1 MGNPS
6 SHQDFR
12 HTCPTCNRPVR
23 HGDKFCEVCGT
34 KIPSLSTCSKC
45 GTQFIHPK
53 KFCDLCGAP
62 FILEEIPEP
71 EADEIPEAGLDELPE
86 PDSDEGP
93 EPDEEELPE
102 PAEEEIP
109 EPAEEEIPEPD
120 QEELPEP
127 AEKELPERDVDET
140 DKTYI
145 DEIPESVADEVS
157 EPDEEEPVETASEK
171 TPRHYKDDAPEP
183 DTAELLEQFG
193 EEYSDDETLE
203 SLHKEKPASLIQ
215 PKTKKPITVPASQ
228 RREISKPV
236 DDALF
241 LLDTKQAPAK
251 PPINKI
257 LIIGGGIGLITF
269 LAVILFIGLPLITGT
284 SVFKST
290 SNPITAEITPMAT
303 ITTPVVILTPAS
315 GALVPQPT
323 QTIPTDQKIIFQ
335 VQKNPITS
343 KISVI
348 FTGSAGAG
356 SISSADV
363 RVTHADGSVTSG
375 SILPLKGLNEITLAG
390 SKEPDRVEIIAKMS
404 TGETYR
410 VYDNLVTS

>member
-1 MGNPS
+1 MGNPP
-6 SHQDFR
+6 SHLDFR
-12 HTCPTCNRPVR
+12 HTCPTCNRPVK

-62 FILEEIPEP
+62 FILEEIPEL
-71 EADEIPEAGLDELPE
+71 ESDEILDAGLN
-86 PDSDEGP
+86 
-93 EPDEEELPE
+93 ELPE
-102 PAEEEIP
+102 PAEEGT
-109 EPAEEEIPEPD
+109 PEPD
-120 QEELPEP
+120 
-127 AEKELPERDVDET
+127 ADET
-140 DKTYI
+140 EETDVE
-145 DEIPESVADEVS
+145 EIPESVADDVS
-157 EPDEEEPVETASEK
+157 EPDEKEPPEKALEK
-171 TPRHYKDDAPEP
+171 TPRHYNDDVPEP
-183 DTAELLEQFG
+183 DTAELLQQFG

-203 SLHKEKPASLIQ
+203 SLHKEQPASLIQ

-228 RREISKPV
+228 RQEISKPV

-241 LLDTKQAPAK
+241 LVDEGPTPVK
-251 PPINKI
+251 PPTKKI
-257 LIIGGGIGLITF
+257 MIIGGVIGLIII
-269 LAVILFIGLPLITGT
+269 LAIIFFIGLPLITGIG
-284 SVFKST
+284 VFKT
-290 SNPITAEITPMAT
+290 NNNPVSAEITPIAT
-303 ITTPVVILTPAS
+303 ITTPAVNLTPAS

-323 QTIPTDQKIIFQ
+323 QTIPTDQKIFFQ

-343 KISVI
+343 KILVI

-363 RVTHADGSVTSG
+363 KVTHADGSVTSG
-375 SILPLKGLNEITLAG
+375 SILPLKGLSEITLAG

-410 VYDNLVTS
+410 VFDDLVPFIR

>member
-1 MGNPS
+1 MGNPP
-6 SHQDFR
+6 SHLDFR

-62 FILEEIPEP
+62 FLLEEIPEP
-71 EADEIPEAGLDELPE
+71 EADEIQGPALEKLPLR
-86 PDSDEGP
+86 DSDEVP
-93 EPDEEELPE
+93 EPDEEELQEAAEEETPE
-102 PAEEEIP
+102 PDTDETVETDGEEIP
-109 EPAEEEIPEPD
+109 ETDAEDVPEPDGEEIPE
-120 QEELPEP
+120 
-127 AEKELPERDVDET
+127 
-140 DKTYI
+140 
-145 DEIPESVADEVS
+145 
-157 EPDEEEPVETASEK
+157 TAKAK
-171 TPRHYKDDAPEP
+171 TPIQYHDKIQEP

-215 PKTKKPITVPASQ
+215 PTTKKPITIPASQ
-228 RREISKPV
+228 KREISKPV

-241 LLDTKQAPAK
+241 LVDEGPTPAK
-251 PPINKI
+251 LSVNKI
-257 LIIGGGIGLITF
+257 WIIGGGIGLIII
-269 LAVILFIGLPLITGT
+269 LAVIFFIGLPVITGT
-284 SVFKST
+284 SVFKTT
-290 SNPITAEITPMAT
+290 SNPTPAEITPIAT
-303 ITTPVVILTPAS
+303 ITTPVVKITPAS

-323 QTIPTDQKIIFQ
+323 QTIPTDQKIFFQ

-363 RVTHADGSVTSG
+363 RVTHADGSVTMG
-375 SILPLKGLNEITLAG
+375 VILPLKGVSEITLAG

-410 VYDNLVTS
+410 VFDDMVPFIR

>member
-1 MGNPS
+1 MGNPP

-71 EADEIPEAGLDELPE
+71 EADEIQEPGLDELPE
-86 PDSDEGP
+86 PDPDEGP
-93 EPDEEELPE
+93 EQAEEELPE

-109 EPAEEEIPEPD
+109 E
-120 QEELPEP
+120 
-127 AEKELPERDVDET
+127 RDVDET
-140 DKTYI
+140 EETYGE
-145 DEIPESVADEVS
+145 EIPESVADEVS
-157 EPDEEEPVETASEK
+157 EPYEEGPPEKASQK

-203 SLHKEKPASLIQ
+203 SLHKEKPTSPIR
-215 PKTKKPITVPASQ
+215 PKAKKPVKVAAPQ
-228 RREISKPV
+228 RHEISKPV

-241 LLDTKQAPAK
+241 LVDEGPAPAK
-251 PPINKI
+251 PPTKKI
-257 LIIGGGIGLITF
+257 MIIGGVIGLIII
-269 LAVILFIGLPLITGT
+269 LAVIFFIGVPLITGT
-284 SVFKST
+284 GVFKST
-290 SNPITAEITPMAT
+290 GNPTSAEITPIPT
-303 ITTPVVILTPAS
+303 ITTPAVNLTPAS

-323 QTIPTDQKIIFQ
+323 QTIPTDQKIFFQ
-335 VQKNPITS
+335 VQKNPLTS

-363 RVTHADGSVTSG
+363 KVTHADGSVTTG
-375 SILPLKGLNEITLAG
+375 VILPLKGVSEITLAG

-410 VYDNLVTS
+410 VFDDLVPFIR

>member
-1 MGNPS
+1 MGNPP

-62 FILEEIPEP
+62 FLLEEIPEP
-71 EADEIPEAGLDELPE
+71 EADEIQGPALEKLPLR
-86 PDSDEGP
+86 DSDEV
-93 EPDEEELPE
+93 PE
-102 PAEEEIP
+102 PAEEELQEAAEEETP
-109 EPAEEEIPEPD
+109 EPGTDETVETDGEEIPETD
-120 QEELPEP
+120 AEDVPEP
-127 AEKELPERDVDET
+127 DGE
-140 DKTYI
+140 
-145 DEIPESVADEVS
+145 EIPE
-157 EPDEEEPVETASEK
+157 TAKAK
-171 TPRHYKDDAPEP
+171 TPIQYHDKIQEP

-193 EEYSDDETLE
+193 EEYSNDETLE

-215 PKTKKPITVPASQ
+215 PTTKKPITIPASQ
-228 RREISKPV
+228 KREISKPV

-241 LLDTKQAPAK
+241 LVDEGPTPAK
-251 PPINKI
+251 LSVNKI
-257 LIIGGGIGLITF
+257 WIIGGVVGLIII
-269 LAVILFIGLPLITGT
+269 LAVILFIGLPVLMGT
-284 SVFKST
+284 SVFNTT
-290 SNPITAEITPMAT
+290 SNPAPAEITPLPT
-303 ITTPVVILTPAS
+303 ITTTVAKPTLAS

-323 QTIPTDQKIIFQ
+323 QTIPTDQKIFFQ

-343 KISVI
+343 KILVI

-356 SISSADV
+356 SISYADV
-363 RVTHADGSVTSG
+363 KVTHTDGSVTMG
-375 SILPLKGLNEITLAG
+375 VILPLKGVNEITLG
-390 SKEPDRVEIIAKMS
+390 GTKEADRVEIIAKMS

-410 VYDNLVTS
+410 VYDNLLTS

>member
-1 MGNPS
+1 MGTPP

-62 FILEEIPEP
+62 FILEEIPES
-71 EADEIPEAGLDELPE
+71 EADEIPEPEADEIQEPGLDELPE
-86 PDSDEGP
+86 PDSDEMP
-93 EPDEEELPE
+93 EPDEKELPE

-109 EPAEEEIPEPD
+109 E
-120 QEELPEP
+120 
-127 AEKELPERDVDET
+127 RDVDET
-140 DKTYI
+140 EETYGE
-145 DEIPESVADEVS
+145 EIPESVADEVS
-157 EPDEEEPVETASEK
+157 EPDEEEPPEKASQK
-171 TPRHYKDDAPEP
+171 TPRHYKDYAPEP

-203 SLHKEKPASLIQ
+203 SLHQEKPTSPIQ
-215 PKTKKPITVPASQ
+215 PKAKKPVKIAAPQ
-228 RREISKPV
+228 RHEISKPV

-241 LLDTKQAPAK
+241 LVDEGPTPAK
-251 PPINKI
+251 LSVHKI
-257 LIIGGGIGLITF
+257 WIIGGGIGLIII
-269 LAVILFIGLPLITGT
+269 LAVIFFIGVPLITGT
-284 SVFKST
+284 GVFKST
-290 SNPITAEITPMAT
+290 SNPTSAEITPIAT
-303 ITTPVVILTPAS
+303 ITTPAVKLTPAS

-323 QTIPTDQKIIFQ
+323 QTIPTDQKFFFQ
-335 VQKNPITS
+335 VRKDPITS
-343 KISVI
+343 KILVI
-348 FTGSAGAG
+348 FTGSAGTG
-356 SISSADV
+356 SINSADV
-363 RVTHADGSVTSG
+363 KVTHPDGSVTSG

-390 SKEPDRVEIIAKMS
+390 TKEPDRVEIIAKMS

-410 VYDNLVTS
+410 FYDNLVTS

>member
-1 MGNPS
+1 MGNPP

-71 EADEIPEAGLDELPE
+71 EADEIQEPGLDELPE
-86 PDSDEGP
+86 PDSDE
-93 EPDEEELPE
+93 
-102 PAEEEIP
+102 EEI
-109 EPAEEEIPEPD
+109 
-120 QEELPEP
+120 
-127 AEKELPERDVDET
+127 PERDVDET
-140 DKTYI
+140 EETYGE
-145 DEIPESVADEVS
+145 EIPESVADEVS
-157 EPDEEEPVETASEK
+157 EPDEEEPPEKASQK

-203 SLHKEKPASLIQ
+203 SLHKEKPTSPIQ
-215 PKTKKPITVPASQ
+215 PKAKKPVKIAAPQ
-228 RREISKPV
+228 RHEISKPV

-241 LLDTKQAPAK
+241 LVDEGPAPAK
-251 PPINKI
+251 PPTKKI
-257 LIIGGGIGLITF
+257 MIIGGVIGLIII
-269 LAVILFIGLPLITGT
+269 LAVIFFIGLPLISGTGI
-284 SVFKST
+284 FNST
-290 SNPITAEITPMAT
+290 SNPVSAEITPIPT
-303 ITTPVVILTPAS
+303 ITTPAVKLTPAS

-323 QTIPTDQKIIFQ
+323 QTIPTDQKIFFQ
-335 VQKNPITS
+335 VQKNPLTS

-363 RVTHADGSVTSG
+363 KVTHADGSVTTG
-375 SILPLKGLNEITLAG
+375 VILPLKGVSEITLAG

-410 VYDNLVTS
+410 VFDDLVPFIR

>member
-71 EADEIPEAGLDELPE
+71 EADKIQEPGLDELPE
-86 PDSDEGP
+86 PDSDEVP

-109 EPAEEEIPEPD
+109 E
-120 QEELPEP
+120 
-127 AEKELPERDVDET
+127 RDVDET
-140 DKTYI
+140 DETYGE
-145 DEIPESVADEVS
+145 EIPESVVDEVP
-157 EPDEEEPVETASEK
+157 EPDEEEPPEKASQK
-171 TPRHYKDDAPEP
+171 TPKHYKDDAPEP

-203 SLHKEKPASLIQ
+203 SLHKVKPASLTQ
-215 PKTKKPITVPASQ
+215 PTTKKPITVPASQ

-241 LLDTKQAPAK
+241 LLDTKPAPAK
-251 PPINKI
+251 PPTNKI
-257 LIIGGGIGLITF
+257 IIIGGVIGLVAI
-269 LAVILFIGLPLITGT
+269 LAVILVIGLPVLMGI
-284 SVFKST
+284 SVFNTT
-290 SNPITAEITPMAT
+290 SNPAPAEITPIAT
-303 ITTPVVILTPAS
+303 ITTPAVKLTPAS

-323 QTIPTDQKIIFQ
+323 QTIPTDQKIFFQ
-335 VQKNPITS
+335 VRKDPITS
-343 KISVI
+343 KILVI

-363 RVTHADGSVTSG
+363 KVTHADGSITMGV
-375 SILPLKGLNEITLAG
+375 ILPLKGVSEITLDG

-410 VYDNLVTS
+410 VFDDLVPFIR